1 MHTSVVDEDALRGA
15 HAAPIISTGPPIER
29 NPTVNTPAAQQL
41 QSPAAPVAHPGK
53 GYLQDIE
60 ARTLANDDFRRVL
73 YTSRYCQLVVMSLQP
88 TEDIGEEVH
97 QLDQFFRFEAGT
109 GSVVLDGVAE
119 PVRHGVA
126 VLVPAGIR
134 HNIVNT
140 GTTPLKLYTIY
151 APPSHRDGVVHHTR
165 ADADGDDEH
174 FDLQTTELV

>member
-1 MHTSVVDEDALRGA
+1 MNSPEARQLE
-15 HAAPIISTGPPIER
+15 APT
-29 NPTVNTPAAQQL
+29 
-41 QSPAAPVAHPGK
+41 APDGHPGK

-60 ARTLANDDFRRVL
+60 VRTLANDDFRRVL

-88 TEDIGEEVH
+88 TEDIGEEMH

-126 VLVPAGIR
+126 VLVPAGVR

-140 GTTPLKLYTIY
+140 GTTPLKL
-151 APPSHRDGVVHHTR
+151 
-165 ADADGDDEH
+165 
-174 FDLQTTELV
+174 